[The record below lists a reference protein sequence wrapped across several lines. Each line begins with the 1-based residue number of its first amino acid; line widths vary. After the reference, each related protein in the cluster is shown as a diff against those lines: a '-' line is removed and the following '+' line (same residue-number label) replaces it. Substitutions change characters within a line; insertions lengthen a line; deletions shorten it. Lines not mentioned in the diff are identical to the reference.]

1 MTKETNGNA
10 HTRLRPSE
18 IKRRVLD
25 AAFESVLRVGFRAV
39 TVESISAETGIAKTS
54 IYRRWPN
61 KAAMVMDAFVF
72 RIGPSIGFPPSD
84 DHIGSIR
91 KQMLALAKAFRGPA
105 GTMIKALLGEA
116 QFDLELAEAFR
127 KHWLLPRRETAI
139 VEVQAAIDSGEL
151 RADVDV
157 QVTLDALYGG
167 LYYRLLTGSG
177 PLSDTYVKKLFSH
190 VVDGLASGQPK
201 TLVRRAVETTQRKR
215 SR

>member
-1 MTKETNGNA
+1 
-10 HTRLRPSE
+10 
-18 IKRRVLD
+18 
-25 AAFESVLRVGFRAV
+25 
-39 TVESISAETGIAKTS
+39 
-54 IYRRWPN
+54 
-61 KAAMVMDAFVF
+61 
-72 RIGPSIGFPPSD
+72 
-84 DHIGSIR
+84 
-91 KQMLALAKAFRGPA
+91 
-105 GTMIKALLGEA
+105 MIKALLGEA

-127 KHWLLPRRETAI
+127 KHWLLPRREIATAA
-139 VEVQAAIDSGEL
+139 VQAAINSGEL

-201 TLVRRAVETTQRKR
+201 TLVRRAVETTHRKR